1 MEKTYIL
8 SARTPN
14 GLCGEPFYMDTY
26 VCEPENLIYAKRKFS
41 LKYGVELDMISVK
54 EISEVNE

>member
-14 GLCGEPFYMDTY
+14 GLCGEPFYKETY
-26 VCEPENLIYAKRKFS
+26 ICKPEHLIFVKRNFS
-41 LKYGVELDMISVK
+41 LKYGVELDMISV
-54 EISEVNE
+54 EEVEA